1 MQGLISALT
10 GDTFQF
16 NGRHVRALLSE
27 SGEPLFVGK
36 DVCEAL
42 EIEKYRDALQNIPD
56 WCRGA
61 SMPVDTPGGR
71 QVMATLTRDGCFYL
85 GFRSRKPEAEA
96 FQKWICTEVLPAL
109 MRDGIYMM
117 AGTPAQLPVAKLR
130 LRLEAA
136 ELKARAK
143 ALEVRADRLSLPPP
157 PEDYLTIGQYLAGQG
172 IEPGHPDYFSQC
184 SYLGNALRGQP
195 HAWTRGRDR
204 KPRRAYSPAVF
215 ESLGTLTAEV

>member
-1 MQGLISALT
+1 
-10 GDTFQF
+10 
-16 NGRHVRALLSE
+16 
-27 SGEPLFVGK
+27 
-36 DVCEAL
+36 
-42 EIEKYRDALQNIPD
+42 
-56 WCRGA
+56 
-61 SMPVDTPGGR
+61 
-71 QVMATLTRDGCFYL
+71 MATLTRDGCFYL

-143 ALEVRADRLSLPPP
+143 ALEVRAERLSLPPP
-157 PEDYLTIGQYLAGQG
+157 PEDYATIGQYLTEQG
-172 IEPGHPDYFSQC
+172 IEPGHPSYFSQC

-204 KPRRAYSPAVF
+204 KPRRAYPRSTIRDALEF
-215 ESLGTLTAEV
+215 AGYITTEA